1 MILGGVIMTANVEIN
16 NRKDI
21 LLLLLYSPGIS
32 KFVNEPIEGKTR
44 LVKMLFLFKIEVLPH
59 FRRNTK
65 ITEDNFYEFFPWDF
79 GPFSAQ
85 VYDDIAFFMLR
96 DFVESSASEG
106 DGLPESAAEWE
117 KWLQESGSRVTDD
130 DIDEYE
136 EELFRLTESGIKFT
150 KNLYD
155 TLSSTQK
162 QLLIEFK
169 ARLVQA
175 PLRAILKYVYT
186 KYPESAQR
194 SKIKED
200 IVGHSF

>member
-1 MILGGVIMTANVEIN
+1 MILGGVIMVASVEIN

-32 KFVNEPIEGKTR
+32 KSCNEPVEGKTR
-44 LVKMLFLFKIEVLPH
+44 LVKMLFLFKTEVLSH

-65 ITEDNFYEFFPWDF
+65 ITEDNFYDFFPWDF

-96 DFVESSASEG
+96 GFVESSASEG

-117 KWLQESGSRVTDD
+117 KWLQESGTRGTADE
-130 DIDEYE
+130 IDEYE
-136 EELFRLTESGIKFT
+136 EESFSLTVPGVEFT

-155 TLSSTQK
+155 ILSNTQR
-162 QLLIEFK
+162 QLLSEFK
-169 ARLVQA
+169 ARLVRA
-175 PLRAILKYVYT
+175 PLRTILKYVYT
-186 KYPESAQR
+186 KYPESAER
-194 SKIKED
+194 SKIREE
-200 IVGHSF
+200 IVGPSS